1 MVPRADSAALRRPE
15 EPSVILVHKEIIMGV
30 ARVLPTLGLLLLAA
44 SSLLGD
50 PTATKSRAPAKDKLT
65 PATFAKFQAMI
76 RPQAHEWR
84 HLRVRWLTDIVAA
97 RKKAAAEDKPL
108 IVLRT
113 GGAGYNDPLGAC

>member
-1 MVPRADSAALRRPE
+1 MRIARPSA
-15 EPSVILVHKEIIMGV
+15 
-30 ARVLPTLGLLLLAA
+30 TLGLLLLATPL
-44 SSLLGD
+44 LLGG
-50 PTATKSRAPAKDKLT
+50 PPAPKGRAPAKEKLT

-84 HLRVRWLTDIVAA
+84 HLRVRWLTDVVAA

>member
-1 MVPRADSAALRRPE
+1 MRKVNFS
-15 EPSVILVHKEIIMGV
+15 G
-30 ARVLPTLGLLLLAA
+30 TLGLSLLTVSWLLAD
-44 SSLLGD
+44 S
-50 PTATKSRAPAKDKLT
+50 PEPKRRTPVKEQLT
-65 PATFAKFQAMI
+65 PSTLANFQSLI
-76 RPQAHEWR
+76 RPQEHEWR

>member
-1 MVPRADSAALRRPE
+1 MWTNNAMRRWVIVALHLLCLCGFGQNTQAQETVPGKAQT
-15 EPSVILVHKEIIMGV
+15 PSKE
-30 ARVLPTLGLLLLAA
+30 T
-44 SSLLGD
+44 
-50 PTATKSRAPAKDKLT
+50 LT
-65 PATFAKFQAMI
+65 PSSFAKYQALI
-76 RPQAHEWR
+76 RPQEHEWR

>member
-1 MVPRADSAALRRPE
+1 MR
-15 EPSVILVHKEIIMGV
+15 I
-30 ARVLPTLGLLLLAA
+30 ARLAPTLGLLCWTA
-44 SSLLGD
+44 SSLLAE
-50 PTATKSRAPAKDKLT
+50 PAATKSRTPAKEQLT
-65 PATFAKFQAMI
+65 PATFARFQSLI
-76 RPQAHEWR
+76 RPQEHEWR